1 MRTLTIVAALVIW
14 AGVAEGGFYTGND
27 LSERCKSEG
36 TIGPDLCRGYVTGSA
51 DTLTNT
57 GKICAPR
64 QATDIQAVAVVRKYL
79 QQHPERLHLPAASL
93 VRHSLMDAFPCPKK

>member
-57 GKICAPR
+57 GKISLQRAAPR
-64 QATDIQAVAVVRKYL
+64 LWRRQRLAHGADRGYQAAGLGR
-79 QQHPERLHLPAASL
+79 R
-93 VRHSLMDAFPCPKK
+93 